1 MEAILRTLTGQTS
14 VSQEERLDRFKK
26 EVIMQKIL

>member
-1 MEAILRTLTGQTS
+1 MEAILRTLTGQTA